1 MSTTAVTRPWSQS
14 KRLENLAEQ
23 IGWKGKDL
31 SELAEFLTAVFPALP
46 DSVRS
51 LMEDHYIHNKQFDK
65 LPNGKADV
73 TAYQRLYEGR
83 VALQT
88 LVSLNT
94 NQIQVIEQYRSAGK
108 IQ

>member
-23 IGWKGKDL
+23 IGWKDKNL
-31 SELAEFLTAVFPALP
+31 AELAEFLTAVFPALP

-51 LMEDHYIHNKQFDK
+51 LMEDHYLHNKQFDK

-88 LVSLNT
+88 LVSLNPT
-94 NQIQVIEQYRSAGK
+94 QIQAIEKCRKSGQ